1 MFHLHRAERTDAL
14 ADALADL
21 LGTPLA
27 DPMAAEIVS
36 VPAQGVER
44 WLQQHLAT
52 RLGTSGR
59 GDGVAA
65 NIDFSSPAM
74 LTDRA
79 VGDALARA
87 GIAQARDR
95 RRGRSTAGDRWRPAA
110 LTWPVLRVLD
120 EMIDDPRLA
129 VLARHVGADGRAE
142 ADEHRRGRRFATA
155 RQIAQLFDDYGRQ
168 RPAMAAAWAA
178 GDDTDGVGAQIP
190 ADLAW
195 QPDFWRA
202 VRAEVGEPHPSESLT
217 EVCAVLREHA
227 DATDLPER
235 VSVFG
240 PTRVTESLLMVLDAL
255 GVHRDVHLFVPHPG
269 PALWAAVEG
278 AATPSTV
285 LRRADHRPP
294 VLAHPLLASL
304 SRDIQELQRRVAPV
318 AGRVLHHPPVAD
330 IGADT
335 VLTALQAGIRDDRLD
350 AAIVPAD
357 SSVEIHS
364 CHGPER
370 QVEVLRDRLLH
381 LFADD
386 PTLAPRD
393 VLIMCPDVERFAPII
408 RGAFGQPGLGHPAFE
423 LRVRLADRGLRHT
436 NPVLDVV
443 AAVVELAAGRVS
455 VGAVLDLLGRPPVR
469 ERFALSDDDLEII
482 REWLVG
488 SNVRWAIDDSQRSR
502 FGLSGFGQGT
512 FEAGLDRILLGA
524 VAEEADGE
532 WLDTALPLAGV
543 ESTEIDLSGRFA
555 EFITRLSTTLGDLTG
570 IHHPGRWTEI
580 LIGIADTLVAT
591 AFDEEW
597 QRAQAIRSITA
608 AFDDPRDGREPAP
621 TPLRLGDVRDLMTGL
636 VAATPTR
643 ANFRTGEL
651 TVCSMVPM
659 RSVPHRVIVLLGVDA
674 EAFPRTRRTDGD
686 NILGRSPLV
695 GERNPRDED
704 RQLFLDAICAAQEN
718 LLLFYTGAD
727 PVSGQRVPP
736 AVVVSELI
744 DTVRTLTS
752 GSARG
757 DGPACTRVHTLH
769 GFDERNFVPGAI
781 TGVDGPFSYDRALL
795 DGARALGAEPV
806 SAQLISGIALPS
818 EEPDDVALD
827 ALVSFLTNPVEGFVR
842 QRLGARVP
850 DEERP
855 HSDQLDVELGAL
867 DRWGIGDR
875 FLSRMLAGSDLARC
889 QAAELRRGTLPPFAF
904 GTREL
909 KVISA
914 DVEDV
919 FAAASAARSGSSQT
933 TDVVVPLPDGRRL
946 HGTIGDI
953 FAGTTVTATYSKL
966 RAKQRLGAWVRLLAL
981 AAVAHGDGSA
991 TQMHAAL
998 VVARRTGRSGGVAR
1012 SLFAVPDDPLAILAD
1027 LIALRDAGLR
1037 RVLPLPLDPAA
1048 DFADHHR
1055 RTGRVDRA
1063 LPAARKAFEGDFG
1076 AGRDR
1081 YLRLAYTGDV
1091 TSAVGF
1097 DALID
1102 EPMPD
1107 DRRFCGLELPGDVG
1121 DPLFAGLARLVW
1133 EPLMDHETMT

>member
-21 LGTPLA
+21 LRTPLT

-52 RLGTSGR
+52 RLGTSETGS
-59 GDGVAA
+59 DGVAA

-79 VGDALARA
+79 VGDALATVGTA
-87 GIAQARDR
+87 HARNR
-95 RRGRSTAGDRWRPAA
+95 RRGRSTAGERWRPAA

-142 ADEHRRGRRFATA
+142 ADDHRRGRRFATA
-155 RQIAQLFDDYGRQ
+155 RQIAQLFDAYGRQ
-168 RPAMAAAWAA
+168 RPAMLGAWAA
-178 GDDTDGVGAQIP
+178 GDDTDGVGAEIP

-202 VRAEVGEPHPSESLT
+202 VRAEVGEAHPSESLA
-217 EVCAVLREHA
+217 EVCAVLRERA

-240 PTRVTESLLMVLDAL
+240 PTRVTESLLQVLGAL

-269 PALWAAVEG
+269 PALWSAVEG
-278 AATPSTV
+278 VATPSTG

-318 AGRVLHHPPVAD
+318 ADRIVHHPPVNAV
-330 IGADT
+330 GADT

-350 AAIVPAD
+350 RAIAPTD

-370 QVEVLRDRLLH
+370 QVEVMRDRLLH

-386 PTLAPRD
+386 PTLQPRD
-393 VLIMCPDVERFAPII
+393 VLIMCPDVDGFAPLI

-455 VGAVLDLLGRPPVR
+455 AGAVLDLLGRPPVR
-469 ERFALSDDDLEII
+469 QRFALSDDDLEII

-488 SNVRWAIDDSQRSR
+488 SNVRWAIDDTQRSR

-570 IHHPGRWTEI
+570 THHPERWTEI

-608 AFDDPRDGREPAP
+608 AFDDPRDDLEPTT
-621 TPLRLGDVRDLMTGL
+621 TPLRLGDVRDLMSGL

-643 ANFRTGEL
+643 TNFRTGEL

-674 EAFPRTRRTDGD
+674 DAFPRTRRTDGD
-686 NILGRSPLV
+686 DILGRSPLV

-736 AVVVSELI
+736 AIVVSELI
-744 DTVRTLTS
+744 DAVRALTATV
-752 GSARG
+752 
-757 DGPACTRVHTLH
+757 DGQRPACTRLHTLH

-781 TGVDGPFSYDRALL
+781 AGVEGPFSYDRALL
-795 DGARALGAEPV
+795 GGARALGAEPV
-806 SAQLISGIALPS
+806 SAQLISEVGVPP
-818 EEPDDVALD
+818 EEPEDVALD
-827 ALVSFLTNPVEGFVR
+827 ALVSFLTNPIEGFVR

-855 HSDQLDVELGAL
+855 HADQLDVELGAL

-909 KVISA
+909 QVISA
-914 DVEDV
+914 DVEAV
-919 FAAASAARSGSSQT
+919 FAAASAARSGPSQT

-946 HGTIGDI
+946 HGTVGDI

-981 AAVAHGDGSA
+981 AAAVQGDESA
-991 TQMHAAL
+991 SPIRAAV

-1012 SLFAVPDDPLAILAD
+1012 SLFAVPDDPLAVLVD

-1048 DFADHHR
+1048 DFVDHHR

-1091 TSAVGF
+1091 TGAVGF
-1097 DALID
+1097 DALTTEAI
-1102 EPMPD
+1102 PD
-1107 DRRFCGLELPGDVG
+1107 DRRFYGLELPGDVG
-1121 DPLFAGLARLVW
+1121 DPVFAGLARLVW